1 MGLTTDWGL
10 PYPECA
16 PPLRKDAADI
26 AQVRDLAV
34 AMDED
39 VQSLYDDAY
48 DLLIRPGACRMQTS
62 GTQTS
67 GAGQIAFRPF
77 YDVFNF
83 DNSPLSD
90 PMQDTVNGLIQIRE
104 PGVYL
109 CGTWCST
116 VFATN
121 QGMRVKFLK
130 DGVLAA
136 NPHGTSN
143 IISANTAYMS
153 ATQTLRYQQ
162 PGTLATELT
171 AQAGTTWA
179 VTSRIWAFQL
189 VKF

>member
-10 PYPECA
+10 PYPECN
-16 PPLRKDAADI
+16 PPLRKDAGDI
-26 AQVRDLAV
+26 AQVRDLAE

-39 VQSLYDDAY
+39 VQGLYDDAY
-48 DLLIRPGACRMQTS
+48 DQLIRPDAVRMS
-62 GTQTS
+62 VAGTQTS

-77 YDVFNF
+77 YDVSTF
-83 DNSPLSD
+83 DNTPGAS
-90 PMQDTVNGLIQIRE
+90 MTDTVNGVIQIRE

-153 ATQTLRYQQ
+153 AAQTLRYQQ
-162 PGTLATELT
+162 PGTLGTELT

-179 VTSRIWAFQL
+179 VTSRIWALQL